1 MTDEATLRRYLE
13 RATTALLETRAQLHR
28 LEAAHNEPIAV
39 VGIGCRYP
47 GGIRTPQQLWELV
60 AGERDVIGPF
70 PADRGWE
77 PATLL
82 GDDPDRPHTVTA
94 EAGGFLDAPFEFDAD
109 FFGISP
115 REATAMDPQQR
126 LLLEVSWEALEHGGL
141 DPITLRGTDCG
152 VFVGAMYHDYASR
165 LRQVPGE
172 LEAQLGTGS
181 AAGVLSGRIAY
192 TFGFSGPTV
201 TVDTACSSSLVA
213 MHQAV
218 AALRNG
224 ECPLALAGGVTVMST
239 PASFIEFSRQRG
251 LARDGRCKSYAAG
264 ADGTGFSEG
273 VGVLVLERLSDA
285 QRLGHRV
292 HAVLRGSAVNSD
304 GAAAG
309 LTVPSGAAQQRVVRQ
324 ALAAAGLQPG
334 EIDVVDGHGTGTT
347 LGDPIEARALLEV
360 FGEREAEP
368 LWLGSVKSNLGHTQA
383 AAGVAGVI
391 KMIMAMRH
399 GIVPATLH
407 VDAPTPHV
415 DWSAGAVRP
424 VLTAR
429 PWPETGRPRRA
440 GVSSFGISGT
450 NAHLIV
456 EQAPAGQAAA
466 TPRNPLS
473 PWVVWEL
480 SARSEAALAGQA
492 AELARYVRDHADLPL
507 DGVGRALAT
516 RTRFARR
523 AVIFGHDRGELLA
536 ALTAVA
542 AGGRSAAVVQGATT
556 APGEAGERTT
566 AGATAVMFPG
576 QGAQRVAMGRE
587 LHAAHPVFAQHF
599 DELCAAFGAHFETP
613 LADVI
618 FAEPGTAAAELL
630 GRTDYTQAALFAV
643 EVALYRVAESLGLR
657 PDYLIGHSIGEL
669 TAAHLAGVWTLPDA
683 VAVVAARGRLMAR
696 LPGRGTMIA
705 VAAAE
710 HKVTP
715 LLVGREH
722 VASLAA
728 VNGTSAVVVS
738 GVDTVIGEIAATLE
752 TLGRRVSRLRVA
764 HAFHSPLMDPMLDE
778 FAEVCQTVAY
788 HEPSI
793 PIVSN
798 VTGALADPD
807 QLRDPEY
814 WVEQVRRPVRFYD
827 GLRSL
832 HDELGVRVFVE
843 SGPGS
848 TLTALA
854 REAFTA
860 EPGVTAAPLLPG
872 RAAETP
878 AVIAGLAAAQT
889 AGAPIEWYPEAA
901 AEVELPTYA
910 FRRRRYWLDA
920 GVATG
925 GPAAGEPTGHPVLDR
940 RLSLADGV
948 VLFTGGLSR
957 ARSPWLADHAVHE
970 ATLLPATA
978 FLDMAL
984 LAADRTGADRVE
996 ELTLLE
1002 PLLVPEAG
1010 ETEMQA
1016 ILGAAGRAGERTL
1029 TVHSRRLPHGQ
1040 WVRHAEATLSARF
1053 APPPPVRIRSWP
1065 PDNAEPVDL
1074 TERYRAL
1081 AAAGYHYGPAFR
1093 GTRALYVRGDEMFSE
1108 IDLPAGID
1116 PAGHLIHPAVLDA
1129 ALHPLAAID
1138 GPTRLP
1144 FSWRGVR
1151 SHAPATGPLRARLTD
1166 IGTDEAA
1173 LEVVDTA
1180 DRPVLS
1186 AELLVL
1192 RPVTAAALT
1201 GDHNDDHHV
1210 LDWVPAPAITPT
1222 DGLHWSELSWFEL
1235 PEFEPTPAGV
1245 RAAVA
1250 ATLPRIRS
1258 WLTEADEGLLGIRTR
1273 GAVTLPGEP
1282 GSSAAAAAVWGL
1294 VRSAQTEH
1302 PGRFLLLD
1310 TDGDP
1315 VGPLPADEPQI
1326 VARAGEL
1333 RVPRLVPG
1341 SGSGGGAPWRPGG
1354 TVLVTGAGGG
1364 LGGLVARHLAARAE
1378 VGHLL
1383 LLGRGPI
1390 DTDGI
1395 DIPVTTARCDI
1406 ADRDALA
1413 AVLAAIPADRP
1424 LTAVVHAAG
1433 VADDGLLE
1441 SLSPEQFDR
1450 VLRPKVDGAWNLHE
1464 LTAHLNLSAFVLFS
1478 SVAGVLGAA
1487 GQANYAAA
1495 NAYLDGLARLRRERG
1510 LSATALAWGLWSRET
1525 GVSGHLTAA
1534 DRARLAR
1541 TGMAALAD
1549 AEGLALFDAAC
1560 GADEPN
1566 PVLMA
1571 LDRSRLD
1578 EQAAPPLRGLARS
1591 RPDGAVRAPETFSFS
1606 ARFAALGATGRRE
1619 LIHDLVYELVAAVL
1633 GHTDE
1638 APDTDRTFAELGFDS
1653 LTGMELRTRLVD
1665 TTGLRLP
1672 ATLVFDH
1679 PTPDAL
1685 AAHLH
1690 AKLLAT
1696 QAEPEAAADPETPV
1710 AGPDGNG
1717 ESDAAIASMDVANLI
1732 RLAYSNGDTAADT
1745 GSDGDTDFWTDG
1757 HDFFGAEGAVLS
1769 DGSATDGV
1777 FRSVFGHRAPRGVAG
1792 DDRGPR

>member
-13 RATTALLETRAQLHR
+13 RATTALLETRAQLQR
-28 LEAAHNEPIAV
+28 LEAAHHEPIAV

-47 GGIRTPQQLWELV
+47 GNIRSPQQLWELV
-60 AGERDVIGPF
+60 AAGRDVTGPF
-70 PADRGWE
+70 PTDRGWD
-77 PATLL
+77 PASLL

-94 EAGGFLDAPFEFDAD
+94 EAGGFLDAPFDFDAE

-115 REATAMDPQQR
+115 REATATDPQQR
-126 LLLEVSWEALEHGGL
+126 VLLEVAWEAFEHGGL
-141 DPITLRGTDCG
+141 DPISLRGSDCG

-218 AALRNG
+218 TALRGG
-224 ECPLALAGGVTVMST
+224 ECGLALAGGVTVMST

-251 LARDGRCKSYAAG
+251 LARDGRCKSYAAA
-264 ADGTGFSEG
+264 ADGTGFAEG
-273 VGVLVLERLSDA
+273 AGVLVLERLSDA
-285 QRLGHRV
+285 RRHGHRV
-292 HAVLRGSAVNSD
+292 YAVLRGSAVNSD

-309 LTVPSGAAQQRVVRQ
+309 LTVPSGTAQQRVVRQ

-391 KMIMAMRH
+391 KMIMAIRH
-399 GIVPATLH
+399 GVVPATLH
-407 VDAPTPHV
+407 IDEPTPHV

-424 VLTAR
+424 VQAAR

-456 EQAPAGQAAA
+456 EQAPEPAAESA
-466 TPRNPLS
+466 VAPRNPLS

-480 SARSEAALAGQA
+480 SARSEAALAAQA
-492 AELARYVRDHADLPL
+492 AALARHVRDRAELPL
-507 DGVGRALAT
+507 DGIGRALAT

-523 AVIFGHDRGELLA
+523 AVVFGHDRGELLA
-536 ALTAVA
+536 ALTTLA
-542 AGGRSAAVVQGATT
+542 AGGRSPAVIQGVAASPD
-556 APGEAGERTT
+556 APRGG
-566 AGATAVMFPG
+566 TAVMFPG

-587 LHAAHPVFAQHF
+587 LHAAHPVFARTF
-599 DELCAAFGAHFETP
+599 DEICAAFDEYLDTP
-613 LADVI
+613 LAEVI
-618 FAEPGTAAAELL
+618 FAEPGTPAAELL
-630 GRTDYTQAALFAV
+630 GRTGYTQAALFTV
-643 EVALYRVAESLGLR
+643 EVALFRMAESLGLR
-657 PDYLIGHSIGEL
+657 ADFLIGHSIGEL
-669 TAAHLAGVWTLPDA
+669 TAAHLAGIWTLPDA
-683 VAVVAARGRLMAR
+683 VAVVAARGRLMDR
-696 LPGRGTMIA
+696 LPGHGTMIA

-722 VASLAA
+722 AVSLAA
-728 VNGTSAVVVS
+728 VNGPAAVVLS
-738 GVDTVIGEIAATLE
+738 GTDTMIGELAATLE
-752 TLGRRVSRLRVA
+752 RLGRRVSRLRVA
-764 HAFHSPLMDPMLDE
+764 HAFHSPLVEPMLAE
-778 FAEVCQTVAY
+778 FAQVCREVAY
-788 HEPSI
+788 HEPVL

-798 VTGALADPD
+798 VTGALADPAR
-807 QLRDPEY
+807 LREPEY
-814 WVEQVRRPVRFYD
+814 WVEQVRRPVRFFD
-827 GLRSL
+827 GLRCL
-832 HDELGVRVFVE
+832 HDELGVEVFVE
-843 SGPGS
+843 AGPGS

-860 EPGVTAAPLLPG
+860 EAGVTAAALLPG
-872 RAAETP
+872 RSAETP

-889 AGAPIEWYPEAA
+889 AGAPIEWYPDAPAA
-901 AEVELPTYA
+901 AVELPTYA
-910 FRRRRYWLDA
+910 FRHRRYWLDA
-920 GVATG
+920 GTAVTTTAG
-925 GPAAGEPTGHPVLDR
+925 GEPTGHPLLSR
-940 RLSLADGV
+940 RLALADGV
-948 VLFTGGLSR
+948 VLFTGSVSR
-957 ARSPWLADHAVHE
+957 AQSPWLADHVVHD

-984 LAADRTGADRVE
+984 LAADRAGLDRVE

-1002 PLLVPEAG
+1002 PLLIPDSG
-1010 ETEMQA
+1010 EPDVQA
-1016 ILGAAGRAGERTL
+1016 ILGAPGRGGERTL

-1040 WVRHAEATLSARF
+1040 WIRHAEATLSARF
-1053 APPPPVRIRSWP
+1053 VPPPPVRIRSWP

-1074 TERYRAL
+1074 DERYGAL
-1081 AAAGYHYGPAFR
+1081 TAAGYQYGPAFR
-1093 GTRALYVRGDEMFSE
+1093 GTRALYGRGDEIFADIE
-1108 IDLPAGID
+1108 IPAGID
-1116 PAGHLIHPAVLDA
+1116 PTGYLIHPAVLDA
-1129 ALHPLAAID
+1129 ALHPLAATE

-1151 SHAPATGPLRARLTD
+1151 THGPAVGPLRARLTD
-1166 IGTDEAA
+1166 IGTDEAT
-1173 LEVVDTA
+1173 LEVVDAA

-1186 AELLVL
+1186 ADLLVL
-1192 RPVTAAALT
+1192 RPITAAALAGAR
-1201 GDHNDDHHV
+1201 GDDRYLLN
-1210 LDWVPAPAITPT
+1210 WVPVAPSAAVR
-1222 DGLHWSELSWFEL
+1222 LHWSDLAWFEL
-1235 PEFEPTPAGV
+1235 PEYGPDPAGV
-1245 RAAVA
+1245 RAALD
-1250 ATLPRIRS
+1250 ATLSRIRS
-1258 WLTEADEGLLGIRTR
+1258 WLAETDEGTLGIRTR
-1273 GAVTLPGEP
+1273 GAVALPGEP
-1282 GSSAAAAAVWGL
+1282 GTSAAAAAVWGL
-1294 VRSAQTEH
+1294 VRTAQTEY

-1310 TDGDP
+1310 TDDDP
-1315 VGPLPADEPQI
+1315 AGPLPGDEAQI
-1326 VARAGEL
+1326 VSRAGEL
-1333 RVPRLVPG
+1333 RVPRLAPG
-1341 SGSGGGAPWRPGG
+1341 AAAPAAAPWRAGG
-1354 TVLVTGAGGG
+1354 TILVTGAGGG
-1364 LGGLVARHLAARAE
+1364 LGGLVARHLAGRAE

-1433 VADDGLLE
+1433 VAEDGLLD
-1441 SLSPEQFDR
+1441 SLSAEQFDR

-1464 LTAHLNLSAFVLFS
+1464 LTEDLDLSAFVLFS
-1478 SVAGVLGAA
+1478 SVAGVLGTA

-1495 NAYLDGLARLRRERG
+1495 NAYLDALARHRRERG
-1510 LSATALAWGLWSRET
+1510 LPGTALAWGLWSRRT
-1525 GVSGHLTAA
+1525 GVSDHLTEA

-1541 TGMAALAD
+1541 GGIAALAD
-1549 AEGLALFDAAC
+1549 AEGLALFDIACAA
-1560 GADEPN
+1560 DDPN

-1578 EQAAPPLRGLARS
+1578 DRVAPPLRGLA
-1591 RPDGAVRAPETFSFS
+1591 GARRETVERAPETFSFP
-1606 ARFAALGATGRRE
+1606 ARFATLSATGRRE
-1619 LIHDLVYELVAAVL
+1619 LIHDLVSELVAAVL

-1665 TTGLRLP
+1665 TTALRLP

-1696 QAEPEAAADPETPV
+1696 QAEPEPEVDEAAPV
-1710 AGPDGNG
+1710 AVGH
-1717 ESDAAIASMDVANLI
+1717 SDAAIGSMDVANLI
-1732 RLAYSNGDTAADT
+1732 RLAYSGDPAPADS
-1745 GSDGDTDFWTDG
+1745 GPEDEFWTDG
-1757 HDFFGAEGAVLS
+1757 HDFFGAEGAVVT
-1769 DGSATDGV
+1769 DDSATDAD
-1777 FRSVFGHRAPRGVAG
+1777 FRSVFGHRVSRGVSG
-1792 DDRGPR
+1792 EDRGRR